1 MKITEVKAIPLFVPL
16 ETSVG
21 APISLPY
28 ADQIASV
35 VFGGTNFIL
44 HLFFAGVSS
53 HAETRS

>member
-28 ADQIASV
+28 ADQLASV
-35 VFGGTNFIL
+35 VLGGYRATIVRIYTDE
-44 HLFFAGVSS
+44 GIVGIG
-53 HAETRS
+53 RV